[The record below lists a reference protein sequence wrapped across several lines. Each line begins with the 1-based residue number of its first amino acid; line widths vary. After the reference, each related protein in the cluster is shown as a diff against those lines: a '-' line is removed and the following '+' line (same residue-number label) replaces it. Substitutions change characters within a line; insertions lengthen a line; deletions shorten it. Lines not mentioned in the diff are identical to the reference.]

1 MSWQPPHSWLFSWID
16 PLGDRL
22 CRLGYF
28 YPLNSYKFCK
38 PNVSL
43 KPFSHID
50 MQIWHFLNISFF
62 FISEF
67 KYSTLMPYLFSQIL
81 EKRGQ
86 VFKNRNKNKLLTDL
100 EPQRIFPLESYEI
113 NGSHLLL
120 SIKTI
125 LPELSLPAITFQ
137 FSNLYIFRSL

>member
-1 MSWQPPHSWLFSWID
+1 
-16 PLGDRL
+16 
-22 CRLGYF
+22 
-28 YPLNSYKFCK
+28 
-38 PNVSL
+38 
-43 KPFSHID
+43 
-50 MQIWHFLNISFF
+50 
-62 FISEF
+62 
-67 KYSTLMPYLFSQIL
+67 MPYLFSQIL

-113 NGSHLLL
+113 NVSHLLL